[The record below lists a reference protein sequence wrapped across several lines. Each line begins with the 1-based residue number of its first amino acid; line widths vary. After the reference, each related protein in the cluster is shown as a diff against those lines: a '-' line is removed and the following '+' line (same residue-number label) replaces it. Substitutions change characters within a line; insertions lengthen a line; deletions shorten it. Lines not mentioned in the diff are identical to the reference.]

1 MGLSLSCNGCYNKSM
16 NIEIQQILD
25 TALQLPERDRAD
37 LAASLLES
45 LDQPFDADARSAWA
59 EEIGRRLAEL
69 DNGSVTPIP
78 WDEAR
83 RVIAGR
89 AS

>member
-1 MGLSLSCNGCYNKSM
+1 MGLSLPCNGCYNKSM
-16 NIEIQQILD
+16 NVAIQQLLD
-25 TALQLPERDRAD
+25 TALLLPERDRAN
-37 LAASLLES
+37 LAASLPVS

-69 DNGSVTPIP
+69 DNGSITPIP
-78 WDEAR
+78 WEEAR

-89 AS
+89 V